1 MPTLPEVMEMVEV
14 LSDSVYTDVVDA
26 AQEAFQYASYAAA
39 AARAAVELSQ
49 SESTNLMVVAVP
61 LSGQ

>member
-1 MPTLPEVMEMVEV
+1 MPTPPEVMEMVEV
-14 LSDSVYTDVVDA
+14 LSDSVYTDVADA